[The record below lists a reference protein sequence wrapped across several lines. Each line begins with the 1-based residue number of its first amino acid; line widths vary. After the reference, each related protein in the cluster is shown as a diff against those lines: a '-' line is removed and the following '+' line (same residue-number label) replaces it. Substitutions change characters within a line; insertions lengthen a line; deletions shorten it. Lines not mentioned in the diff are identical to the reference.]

1 MLNVRKPARRFAVV
15 ASLSAGV
22 LLSSAVTATAD
33 EPPSGGAEQCFP
45 NVICAGANSGGKTP
59 APGSTKPS
67 GGGGGGGSDSGP
79 QLCSYHGVPWACYD
93 PQWGWFDSGVGCYFR
108 ELDDPPAAGDPA
120 WENHDPKDGALYSK
134 VCPQTGGGQDGA
146 QIVFLANAPGGAA
159 TALDDSRA
167 VEEAKRNVAFG
178 QPVGRVA
185 PGGTAVVNSPVW
197 LWADNAATPP
207 PGTAAVRGISVTVT
221 PKLVESYWDFDN
233 GLTTTC
239 ATAGTPYDPKYGAAP
254 SPDCGFVFKTASG
267 KQKDGVYT
275 ATVTM
280 KWEATVV
287 VVGGPN
293 PRTFKIP
300 MKQTSPLFTLR
311 VAEVQVLN

>member
-1 MLNVRKPARRFAVV
+1 MLNARKPARRFAVV

-45 NVICAGANSGGKTP
+45 NVICTDANSGGKTP
-59 APGSTKPS
+59 GGGSTKP
-67 GGGGGGGSDSGP
+67 GGGGGGGSESGP

-108 ELDDPPAAGDPA
+108 QLDNPPAAGDPA
-120 WENHDPKDGALYSK
+120 WEGHDPKDGALYSK

-146 QIVFLANAPGGAA
+146 QVVFLANPPNGAA
-159 TALDDSRA
+159 TMLDDARA
-167 VEEAKRNVAFG
+167 VEQAKEMLVFGKPVA
-178 QPVGRVA
+178 RVA

-197 LWADNAATPP
+197 LWAENAATPGP
-207 PGTAAVRGISVTVT
+207 KTAAVHGISVTVT
-221 PKLVESYWDFDN
+221 PKLVEADWSFGN
-233 GLTTTC
+233 GLSTTC
-239 ATAGTPYDPKYGAAP
+239 ATAGTPYDPAYGAAA
-254 SPDCGFVFKTASG
+254 SPDCGFVFKAASG
-267 KQKDGVYT
+267 TQKDGAYA

-280 KWEATVV
+280 KWQVTAV

-293 PRTFKIP
+293 PRTFTIP
-300 MKQTSPLFTLR
+300 MSQTSAVFALR